1 MTFNSTLKETLQ
13 KGHWSDWN
21 YALSL
26 TLGKYLTTTIT
37 EFNRIRTLV
46 KLVFDSPLVPLGHFN
61 VQSFKIRLHE
71 FNPFYLTRVS
81 KWMIVA
87 HILNNPTFH

>member
-1 MTFNSTLKETLQ
+1 MTFNSILKETLQ

-46 KLVFDSPLVPLGHFN
+46 LVSPLVPLGHFN
-61 VQSFKIRLHE
+61 VQSFKIRVHE
-71 FNPFYLTRVS
+71 FLIHS
-81 KWMIVA
+81 I
-87 HILNNPTFH
+87 

>member
-1 MTFNSTLKETLQ
+1 MIMQKFYTERDLA

-37 EFNRIRTLV
+37 EFNRIRSLV
-46 KLVFDSPLVPLGHFN
+46 KLVFVSPLVPLGHFN
-61 VQSFKIRLHE
+61 VQSFKIRMHE
-71 FNPFYLTRVS
+71 FLIHS
-81 KWMIVA
+81 I
-87 HILNNPTFH
+87 